1 MEVTVYI
8 VEELAVL
15 QKNAVSRGDVMPDRT
30 SESVSWFSLPP
41 SQFKTAK

>member
-8 VEELAVL
+8 VEELALL
-15 QKNAVSRGDVMPDRT
+15 QKNPVSTGDVMPARI
-30 SESVSWFSLPP
+30 SESMSWLSLLL